1 MNANQEV
8 RAERR
13 GGRVLAWL
21 AEEFRH
27 ALPAMVFFAVGF
39 NLVVL
44 SMNLVLAQYFI
55 HFGGF
60 LVATTAALVVG
71 KAVLVADKMRFLR
84 RFDTAPLIRPILFKT
99 LVYWAFVFVARL
111 IEAWVHYAIDTG
123 RLTGFAAFTV
133 EQFSWHRFLFIQLWI
148 LVLFLIYAT
157 ASELNSA
164 FGHGELAR
172 VLFLH
177 RSSTLKLSRR
187 QRVRALVRVSRLAE
201 AHPAAELWEPGT
213 DAHRELVEL
222 VSALGRAETVARS

>member
-27 ALPAMVFFAVGF
+27 ALPAMVFFAIGF

-111 IEAWVHYAIDTG
+111 IEAWIHYAIETG
-123 RLTGFAAFTV
+123 RVAGFTAFAAQ
-133 EQFSWHRFLFIQLWI
+133 QFSWHRFLFIQLWI
-148 LVLFLIYAT
+148 LVLFLIYTA
-157 ASELNSA
+157 ASELNAA
-164 FGHGELAR
+164 FGDGELR
-172 VLFLH
+172 RILFTH
-177 RSSTLKLSRR
+177 RSSALKLNRR
-187 QRVRALVRVSRLAE
+187 QRIRALVRVSRLAE
-201 AHPAAELWEPGT
+201 THPAAELWRPGSE
-213 DAHRELVEL
+213 AHRELVAL
-222 VSALGRAETVARS
+222 VSALGRAETAVR

>member
-8 RAERR
+8 RVERR

-21 AEEFRH
+21 VEELRH
-27 ALPAMVFFAVGF
+27 ALPAMVFFAIGF

-133 EQFSWHRFLFIQLWI
+133 EQFSWHRFLFIQL
-148 LVLFLIYAT
+148 
-157 ASELNSA
+157 
-164 FGHGELAR
+164 
-172 VLFLH
+172 
-177 RSSTLKLSRR
+177 
-187 QRVRALVRVSRLAE
+187 
-201 AHPAAELWEPGT
+201 
-213 DAHRELVEL
+213 
-222 VSALGRAETVARS
+222 

>member
-27 ALPAMVFFAVGF
+27 ALPAMVFFAIGF

-148 LVLFLIYAT
+148 LVLFLIYST

-164 FGHGELAR
+164 FGHGELVR
-172 VLFLH
+172 VLFTR

-201 AHPAAELWEPGT
+201 AYPAAELWEPGT